1 MVDIY
6 NFSAG
11 PAMIPKEVMDKVKED
26 LVSLKGLGNSILE
39 ISHRSKEFLQVVE
52 ESEQDIRDLMKIP
65 LEYKV
70 LFCHGGA
77 RAQFS
82 AVPLNLLSHPNNY
95 ADYVDSGYWSFRA
108 AQEAQKYCNVNMIDV
123 KTIVDGHHSIIPLS
137 KWNISDKSYYVH
149 YCPNETINGIAL
161 HEEPHLKDKIMVAD
175 CSSVILSRPI
185 DINNY
190 GVIYAGTQKNIG
202 TAGLAVIIIH
212 EDLLENARREVP
224 SILNYKLQA
233 QNNSMFNTPP
243 TFSWYITGL
252 VLKWLKKQGGLEIIS
267 QRNQQKADLLYKNLD
282 QSNFYINDVSAKYR
296 SVMNVTFKL
305 SNSKLE
311 NIFFQKADLLGLRML
326 KGHQSVGGIRASLYN
341 AMPIAGV
348 KKLIEY
354 MKYFELKYG

>member
-1 MVDIY
+1 MLEVY

-11 PAMIPKEVMDKVKED
+11 PAMIPKEVLAKAKED
-26 LVSLKGLGNSILE
+26 LLSWKGLGTSILE
-39 ISHRSKEFLQVVE
+39 ISHRSKEFFQVVE
-52 ESEQDIRDLMKIP
+52 ESEQDIRDLMEIP

-82 AVPLNLLSHPNNY
+82 AVPLNLLSHPNNS
-95 ADYVDSGYWSFRA
+95 ADYVDSGYWSSRA
-108 AQEAQKYCNVNMIDV
+108 SKEAQKYCNPNVIDV
-123 KTIVDGHHSIIPLS
+123 KTIVDGKHSIIPLS
-137 KWNISDKSYYVH
+137 KWDISEKSYYVH
-149 YCPNETINGIAL
+149 YCPNETINGIAI
-161 HEEPHLKDKIMVAD
+161 HEEPHIKDKIMVAD

-190 GVIYAGTQKNIG
+190 GLIYAGAQKNIG

-212 EDLLENARREVP
+212 EDLLENAQREVP

-252 VLKWLKKQGGLEIIS
+252 VLKWLKEQGGLEIIS
-267 QRNQQKADLLYKNLD
+267 QRNQQKAELLYNNLD
-282 QSNFYINDVSAKYR
+282 KSDFYINDVAAQYR
-296 SVMNVTFKL
+296 SVMNVTFQL

-311 NIFFQKADLLGLRML
+311 KIFFQKADLLGLRML

-341 AMPIAGV
+341 AMPITGV